1 MKNWLFFGLLI
12 WCFLPIKSNAQSIDT
27 LFVDGINRKSLGN
40 FASYWVDSTKIA
52 SVYDCE
58 KTFVNKKFQHWDE
71 DKTLNLGKN
80 PYPLWLQLTVKNN
93 GANYNDYWWG
103 IYTQADTIT
112 FYKKDKND
120 FIVVDKLI
128 NNTLRNNKKV
138 RTRFPATKISLQPN
152 QSETYFVKIENLR
165 NTQNAV
171 MDLTTPED
179 NLMWEKKF
187 YWQIGFFI
195 GGFLLISAIS
205 LILGFIA
212 KENVFFT
219 YAVYLLF
226 VIFLSLREELLVT
239 VITNKYLFDIANNL
253 HSLPLAVITLALHFK
268 IVNFILYQKK
278 NKENNIFLQK
288 TNNVFLIFGV
298 IFSIIFYFF
307 KEEMLFDSGIFSYL
321 WDISIFVI
329 FGILLITL
337 LIIWQKFNKLTLKLL
352 ALIIGTLFLYY
363 NPAGYFLNY
372 AGILNYYTITYPNYF
387 YWIVCF
393 EFLLIGCFLAW
404 RYQNTMKNNFSLLSE
419 KKLKKERYY
428 RKKIEI
434 QQSERIEIAKD
445 LHDDLGATIS
455 ALKLIITNNYKEDKH
470 LSTMITK
477 ASSDLKVFFNK
488 LTLNNLDKPFKVALH
503 EKIEAINSANT
514 LKITFICLCENL
526 EITNRFNQVI
536 YKISNELIINIVKHS
551 KAKEATL
558 QIIKEENKIEIL
570 AEDDGIGFNIKK
582 KYSGLG
588 LESIKTRVK
597 NLKGTIH
604 ISSNSKG
611 STFIIHLPIKS
622 NYAEK

>member
-1 MKNWLFFGLLI
+1 MKNWQLFGLLLL
-12 WCFLPIKSNAQSIDT
+12 CFLPKKTNAQSIDT
-27 LFVDGINRKSLGN
+27 LFVDGINRESLAN
-40 FASYWVDSTKIA
+40 YASFWVDSTKKA
-52 SVYDCE
+52 NVYDSE
-58 KTFVNKKFQHWDE
+58 KAFINQKFQHWDE

-80 PYPLWLQLTVKNN
+80 PYPLWLHLTVKNK
-93 GANYNDYWWG
+93 GTNYHDYWWG

-120 FIVVDKLI
+120 FILVDKLI

-138 RTRFPATKISLQPN
+138 RTRFPSTKISLQPN
-152 QSETYFVKIENLR
+152 QTETYYVKIENLR
-165 NTQNAV
+165 NTQNAI
-171 MDLTTPED
+171 MDVTTPED

-205 LILGFIA
+205 LILGIIG

-219 YAVYLLF
+219 YAVYLIL
-226 VIFLSLREELLVT
+226 VIFLALKEELLVS
-239 VITNKYLFDIANNL
+239 VITNKYLFDVVNNL
-253 HSLPLAVITLALHFK
+253 HSLPLAVIALALHFK
-268 IVNFILYQKK
+268 IVNFIFYQKK
-278 NKENNIFLQK
+278 NKENNLFLQK
-288 TNNVFLIFGV
+288 TNNVFLIFGL
-298 IFSIIFYFF
+298 IFSLIYFFF
-307 KEEMLFDSGIFSYL
+307 KEKMLFDSGIFSYL
-321 WDISIFVI
+321 WETSILVI

-337 LIIWQKFNKLTLKLL
+337 LIIWQKFNKLTVKLF
-352 ALIIGTLFLYY
+352 ALFIALLFLYY

-404 RYQNTMKNNFSLLSE
+404 RYQKTLKNNYILLSE

-434 QQSERIEIAKD
+434 QQKERVEVAKD

-470 LSTMITK
+470 LATMITK

-488 LTLNNLDKPFKVALH
+488 LTLNNLDKPFKVALQ
-503 EKIEAINSANT
+503 EKIEAINSTNT
-514 LKITFICLCENL
+514 LNITFICLCENL
-526 EITNRFNQVI
+526 EITNQFHQDI
-536 YKISNELIINIVKHS
+536 YKICNELITNIAKHS

-558 QIIKEENKIEIL
+558 QIIKEANEIEIL
-570 AEDDGIGFNIKK
+570 AEDDGIGFNTKK
-582 KYSGLG
+582 KSNGLG

-597 NLKGTIH
+597 NLKGTIY

-622 NYAEK
+622 NYAE